1 MVRNEERLE
10 VRRPGRSECCGL
22 VENDSNDQT
31 IVIIYID

>member
-10 VRRPGRSECCGL
+10 VRRTGRSQCSGL

-31 IVIIYID
+31 IVIINID